1 MCKLTPTIRWNG
13 LAAWVVGMLAMTVV
27 MGQGTGSIVGR
38 VFLPNGTLVVHSTV
52 LIVDLGLEIETNDE
66 GAFQFETVPAGTYDL
81 VAHLNTLSSQS
92 VLVSVAEGAEVSVDL
107 ILVLT
112 PIRESITVT
121 ASGRHES
128 TFEAVQSVTSLDTFD
143 LAEKLGPSLGE
154 VLDGEPGISKRS
166 FGPGSARPVIRGFDG
181 DRVLVMADGVRT
193 ASLGS
198 QSSEHGD
205 SIDPGNLERV
215 EVVKGPAT
223 LLYGSSAI
231 GGVVNAVSRH
241 HEMHR
246 HQHEG
251 IRGQM
256 TAGAGTNN
264 GMFSTSANVEY
275 GFNKWMVW
283 AGGGGQRTSDY
294 QTPLGDVENS
304 ETRLENASGGA
315 GWFGE
320 RVYGTFGYRFG
331 GGRYG
336 IPYAAALHGEDDHS
350 GDAGNGDDH
359 QEVDSVDLSFDQHS
373 VRVDLGVNGLGRV
386 ANSFQLTLN
395 YADWQHRELEVSD
408 SGTETV
414 GTKFDNSQFVYRGVF
429 EQQKRGISS
438 GSYGFWGMTRDYSSF
453 GEEALSPP
461 VKHNAFALFTLQE
474 LSYSNLRFQFGGRFE
489 LNRYHPESVAGT
501 AGMIDSEGAPQFHP
515 DRSFPGLS
523 VGAGVRVGLWKEG
536 AFVANYSNAYRSP
549 ALEELYNF
557 GPHLGNLAFE
567 IGNPHLT
574 GERSNG
580 LDLSLRHRSDRVS
593 GEVNFFYYHIS
604 DFIYL
609 VPTGREEHGLQEAK
623 YLQDSSRFTGVEC
636 TLILSLNDLVWLDLG
651 LDSVDARVIDSGE
664 HLPRIPPLRG
674 RLGIDIRYRGLSLKP
689 EWVVAS
695 RQNEVFETETETP
708 GYGTASLTATYSIPR
723 QHTSHHFSVT
733 GFNLGNRLFRNHVS
747 FLKDLA
753 PEMGRGVKVAY
764 VMNFF

>member
-1 MCKLTPTIRWNG
+1 
-13 LAAWVVGMLAMTVV
+13 

-52 LIVDLGLEIETNDE
+52 LIVDLGLELETNDE
-66 GAFQFETVPAGTYDL
+66 GSFRFEDVPAGTYDL

-92 VLVSVAEGAEVSVDL
+92 ALVTVTEGDQVSVDL
-107 ILVLT
+107 VLVLT

-121 ASGRHES
+121 ASGRHET

-154 VLDGEPGISKRS
+154 VLDGEPGIAKRS

-193 ASLGS
+193 ASLGA

-246 HQHEG
+246 HRHEG
-251 IRGQM
+251 IRGQV
-256 TAGAGTNN
+256 TAGTGTNN
-264 GMFSTSANVEY
+264 GMFSTSANIEY
-275 GFNKWMVW
+275 GFENWMVW

-294 QTPLGDVENS
+294 QTPLGAIENS

-315 GWFGE
+315 GWFGD
-320 RVYGTFGYRFG
+320 RLYGTFGYRFG

-336 IPYAAALHGEDDHS
+336 IPYAAALHGEDDH
-350 GDAGNGDDH
+350 AGEAENGDDH
-359 QEVDSVDLSFDQHS
+359 EEVDSVDLTFNQHS
-373 VRVDLGVNGLGRV
+373 VRADFGVNDLGRV
-386 ANSFQLTLN
+386 AESFQLTLN
-395 YADWQHRELEVSD
+395 YADWQHRELEIFE
-408 SGTETV
+408 SGSETV
-414 GTKFDNSQFVYRGVF
+414 GTRFDNFQFVYRGVF
-429 EQQKRGISS
+429 EQQKRGVSS
-438 GSYGFWGMTRDYSSF
+438 GSYGFWGMTRDYSAF

-474 LSYSNLRFQFGGRFE
+474 FSSSRLRFQFGGRFE
-489 LNRYHPESVAGT
+489 VNRYHPDSAAGG
-501 AGMIDSEGAPQFHP
+501 AGILDLGASPQLYP
-515 DRSFPGLS
+515 ERSFPGLS
-523 VGAGVRVGLWKEG
+523 AAAGVRVGLWKSG
-536 AFVANYSNAYRSP
+536 ALVANYSNAYRSP
-549 ALEELYNF
+549 ALEELYNY
-557 GPHLGNLAFE
+557 GPHVGNLAFE
-567 IGNPHLT
+567 IGNPQLT

-580 LDLSLRHRSDRVS
+580 LDLSFRHRSDRVS

-604 DFIYL
+604 DFIYM
-609 VPTGREEHGLQEAK
+609 VPTGREVHGLQEAR
-623 YLQDSSRFTGVEC
+623 YLQDSSRFTGMEC
-636 TLILSLNDLVWLDLG
+636 TLILSLNELAWLDLG
-651 LDSVDARVIDSGE
+651 FDSVDARVVESGQ

-674 RLGIDIRYRGLSLKP
+674 RMGIDLRYRGLSFKP

-695 RQNEVFETETETP
+695 RQSEVFETEKETP
-708 GYGTASLTATYSIPR
+708 GYGTVNVVAAYSIPR
-723 QHTSHHFSVT
+723 QHTSHHISVT
-733 GFNLGNRLFRNHVS
+733 GFNLGNRLYRNHVS
-747 FLKDLA
+747 FLKELA
-753 PEMGRGVKVAY
+753 PEMGRGVRVTY